1 MGGRGGSSGL
11 GSGTDQVFSF
21 ERTNY
26 RNSSEHGL
34 LLKLDGTVKRY
45 DGSEHHITGSKEEIE
60 SMSGG
65 IFTHNHPTNVTFSD
79 TDIGNGIV
87 RGNLKEMRAV
97 TSSGEIHVLK
107 SNGASLDDRKKFFA
121 GFQQARM
128 KASNVADS
136 KIRRGESVDK
146 NRYISTRVEKYM
158 EENAGKYHMRY
169 EKKRL
174 KANRR

>member
-11 GSGTDQVFSF
+11 GNGIGQVPSF
-21 ERTNY
+21 ERANY
-26 RNSSEHGL
+26 KSPSEHGL
-34 LLKLDGTVKRY
+34 LIKADGTVRKY
-45 DGSEHHITGSKEEIE
+45 DGQEHNITGSKEEIK

-107 SNGASLDDRKKFFA
+107 NNGASLDDRKKFFA

-128 KASNVADS
+128 KANNVADS
-136 KIRRGESVDK
+136 KIRRGESIDK

-158 EENAGKYHMRY
+158 EENVEKYHMRY
-169 EKKRL
+169 EKKHL
-174 KANRR
+174 KASRR